1 MLYIY
6 YLVLSLALLT
16 MLVAVVSVSRL
27 YRLTHGGTIGRAVR
41 IMAGLIY
48 FFAVGYLAA
57 FFAPQLPVEYFLML
71 TAAVFLFG
79 ALFVVIVLTVIGRT
93 IRRAFEQLQIDQD

>member
-1 MLYIY
+1 MARRAFRI
-6 YLVLSLALLT
+6 VFSLLLT
-16 MLVAVVSVSRL
+16 IGLLAVFLWNVDFHEV
-27 YRLTHGGTIGRAVR
+27 GRA
-41 IMAGLIY
+41 
-48 FFAVGYLAA
+48 LAEA
-57 FFAPQLPVEYFLML
+57 RSGML